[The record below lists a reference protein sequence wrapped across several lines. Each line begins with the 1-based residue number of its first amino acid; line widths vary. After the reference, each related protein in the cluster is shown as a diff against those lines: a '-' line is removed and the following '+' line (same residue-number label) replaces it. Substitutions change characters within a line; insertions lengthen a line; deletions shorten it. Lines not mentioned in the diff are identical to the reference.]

1 MSEVPQLPEDSPA
14 ELADDYDHPP
24 ERELTPAEQERAFRA
39 QLILFLV
46 MGIFIIV
53 PFILWWWL
61 STRPS

>member
-1 MSEVPQLPEDSPA
+1 MSDVPPPPEESPE
-14 ELADDYDHPP
+14 ELVDDDNRPP
-24 ERELTPAEQERAFRA
+24 ERELTPAEQDRAFRA

-61 STRPS
+61 STRQS